1 MKIEMKTLASGK
13 IRGKMKEKR
22 VTSKIICDLLRK
34 DFEVSLSDKA
44 FNNKLSNATFSA
56 TFFFQCMYVLGVKF
70 IDFDIDSVQ
79 TKEKTAEEETIYTE
93 DERQKQI

>member
-1 MKIEMKTLASGK
+1 MKIEMKTLASDK

-22 VTSKIICDLLRK
+22 VSSKKICKLLKR
-34 DFEVSLSDKA
+34 DFDISLSDMS

-70 IDFDIDSVQ
+70 IDFDIDNIDI
-79 TKEKTAEEETIYTE
+79 KKK
-93 DERQKQI
+93 RG

>member
-22 VTSKIICDLLRK
+22 VSSKKICKMLKR
-34 DFEVSLSDKA
+34 DFDVSLSDMA

-70 IDFDIDSVQ
+70 IDFDIESVQ
-79 TKEKTAEEETIYTE
+79 IKEKIVIEE
-93 DERQKQI
+93 KS